1 MVPGRLARGH
11 SRRCRLPRFPL
22 SPSTFLRPFAPD
34 PLQTLLSSYGR
45 SDSCPPRSW
54 TLSLNACST
63 YGQGSLIHA
72 PGLPTI
78 LSPTTCGRSVSPRY
92 ATFRRIES
100 RSLPYGSSPY
110 GTRGFGI
117 HSPPRPTSPAES
129 SFYRTD
135 WPFTSGCSPPRLA
148 TTQLPSVTPNPRVR
162 MAAATL
168 TRFSVRHEAGAL
180 WVAGIICTQER
191 PATRTGDLI
200 GEEGPRALL
209 GNGQGRDLEAV
220 RGGLTQVDRGM
231 RLGRTLGV

>member
-54 TLSLNACST
+54 TLSLIACST

-110 GTRGFGI
+110 GNSRLR
-117 HSPPRPTSPAES
+117 HSLATSPHLAGRIEFLS
-129 SFYRTD
+129 YGLAVHLRLLSTPSRDDAVTFGYR
-135 WPFTSGCSPPRLA
+135 
-148 TTQLPSVTPNPRVR
+148 V
-162 MAAATL
+162 TL
-168 TRFSVRHEAGAL
+168 TRRGLPPLRPSALSGARVRHLAAAFLAASLLAGFRMQIQCPSRR
-180 WVAGIICTQER
+180 W
-191 PATRTGDLI
+191 D
-200 GEEGPRALL
+200 
-209 GNGQGRDLEAV
+209 
-220 RGGLTQVDRGM
+220 
-231 RLGRTLGV
+231 

>member
-110 GTRGFGI
+110 GNSRLRHSLATSPHLAGRIEFLSYGLAVHLRLLSTPSRDDAVTFGYPKSARKNGSGDVDAIFCASRGGRVVGGRYYLHPGTAGYADRGFDWRGRAEGTAWQR
-117 HSPPRPTSPAES
+117 PRKRPGGRPR
-129 SFYRTD
+129 RTYA
-135 WPFTSGCSPPRLA
+135 S
-148 TTQLPSVTPNPRVR
+148 
-162 MAAATL
+162 
-168 TRFSVRHEAGAL
+168 
-180 WVAGIICTQER
+180 
-191 PATRTGDLI
+191 
-200 GEEGPRALL
+200 
-209 GNGQGRDLEAV
+209 
-220 RGGLTQVDRGM
+220 
-231 RLGRTLGV
+231 

>member
-1 MVPGRLARGH
+1 L
-11 SRRCRLPRFPL
+11 RRVRVHDAETDKILI
-22 SPSTFLRPFAPD
+22 FLTNNF
-34 PLQTLLSSYGR
+34 
-45 SDSCPPRSW
+45 
-54 TLSLNACST
+54 
-63 YGQGSLIHA
+63 
-72 PGLPTI
+72 
-78 LSPTTCGRSVSPRY
+78 
-92 ATFRRIES
+92 
-100 RSLPYGSSPY
+100 SLPAL
-110 GTRGFGI
+110 I
-117 HSPPRPTSPAES
+117 IA
-129 SFYRTD
+129 
-135 WPFTSGCSPPRLA
+135 
-148 TTQLPSVTPNPRVR
+148 QLYKCRWQDPNPRVR